1 MSGDIQ
7 PRKRRAKGKKKDE
20 ADDYVA
26 DSKGKITLSNKSNS
40 SGSSNGDGEGSGIV
54 AKIFFLILLV
64 SLSLVVGLILVE
76 LRGKQA
82 AIKEVPSAVPK
93 AAEFIKEDEPLIP
106 EESASID
113 EVPAPEVPP
122 VLQDD
127 PVEEYEPIEAT
138 PPLEE
143 YIKVVEEVVE
153 HAEEEQP
160 VEPSPVEEVVPEEPA
175 AEDDSFFE
183 AQESVPAEEIEVVEI
198 VEEVPVE
205 VVEVIE
211 EVIEVPIE
219 EVEEPVVDDTPA
231 EEVEEAAPVQEEA
244 EEVIEEVQE
253 EPESAEVVEEE
264 SAPVEVVE
272 EEPAPVEVAEEESAS
287 AEVVEEESAPAEV
300 AEEEP
305 APVEVAEE
313 EPAPAEVAEEEP
325 APAEVAE
332 EEPAPAEV
340 AEEEPAPAEV
350 AEEEPAPAEV
360 AEEEPAPA
368 EVAEEEPAPAE
379 VAEEEPAE
387 VLEEAV
393 PVEVEEEY
401 SPVEEVQEEA
411 ATVEVQEA
419 VVPEEDA
426 VPAEVVVE
434 AVEEVKEEEPQEVV
448 EEPVV
453 AEEVQELD
461 APVEVV
467 ETEETLAAAEDDDD
481 DEDDDAEE
489 EDGDEE
495 ADADDDDDDDEE
507 EGETE
512 EGKDDEDD
520 DDEVEQKEERDANME
535 SLTSAYIRVE
545 TLAEEITSMDPENE
559 MVNQLTP
566 HIAGVLRAMES
577 GHTVGLYET
586 LDHIQVIL
594 EDVKRR
600 IEEGEPEPV
609 KSSQSPEPEEASET
623 GLGTEP
629 ELVVTEREPLS
640 DAPSVAAE
648 SEQPLTVEDPV
659 AQPPSV
665 AEAETQPQGMDEPEP
680 VLVETESVPVAI
692 SSEVEVEA
700 SQSLEYDVVQEAE
713 PVVEEEGT
721 PAGSEPAVPAP
732 AEETLQEKASY
743 VVKEREPL
751 FPAKESEGVSEEVL
765 ADIESQIIPEGE
777 DPLTE
782 KGEDSGIPAVS
793 SPEEEGAGISSPSGG
808 EGGDPVPVEEVIP
821 DPIHIEPLQEPEA
834 EQQEEKEAIP
844 PYEKADITSD
854 VDNDIREELDA
865 AEKELPQNPGKAL
878 NSFGALLHR
887 LPQSARALYGRACS
901 LDRLAEVERSNS
913 RLEQAIATYRSVI
926 DMADEH
932 PDKVPLPLL
941 RLAAEKCIE
950 RMRFRGF
957 MGKAVRV
964 QQRLLQRFPEDINLR
979 NQIGVTF
986 LLMNQP
992 TAAKDVFKEV
1002 LEKWPEDGFAQVH
1015 YGFVMKTSH
1024 NNNTAGIEYMQ
1035 KGINSGAEGTQDGR
1049 FYFHLGDALQREGKA
1064 EEAYKLYDTA
1074 VEKGLFLS
1082 RYQRS
1087 LYNVDKLRSQPHWT
1101 QEETTYQEFFKKLE
1115 QNWLAIRKEGLEA
1128 LALPP
1133 QDGFRPEAENLQ
1145 DTGDWKQ
1152 YEIFSRGRK
1161 ITANCVKT
1169 PQTCALVE
1177 SFKPASGCKRGQ
1189 VKFSVMYPGTH
1200 VHAHTGPTNCRLR
1213 AHLGLLIPEGLR
1225 LRVGETNLSWAEGRV
1240 IVFDDSWEHEV
1251 WHEGDSPRLILI
1263 VDVWHPELTEEERL
1277 SLSPI

>member
-7 PRKRRAKGKKKDE
+7 PRKRRAKGKKKAHLEALQREEYEQERQALKAMSYE

-26 DSKGKITLSNKSNS
+26 DSKGKITLSSKSSNS

-82 AIKEVPSAVPK
+82 AIKEVPSAVPE

-106 EESASID
+106 EESAPID

-153 HAEEEQP
+153 HPVEEEP
-160 VEPSPVEEVVPEEPA
+160 VEPAPVEEVVPEEPA

-205 VVEVIE
+205 VVEVVE

-219 EVEEPVVDDTPA
+219 EVEEAVVDDTPA
-231 EEVEEAAPVQEEA
+231 EEVEEAAPIEEEA

-253 EPESAEVVEEE
+253 EPVSAEVVEEE
-264 SAPVEVVE
+264 
-272 EEPAPVEVAEEESAS
+272 PAS
-287 AEVVEEESAPAEV
+287 AEV

-305 APVEVAEE
+305 APVEIAEKEPAPAEEAEEEPAPAEEAEE

-340 AEEEPAPAEV
+340 TEEEAE
-350 AEEEPAPAEV
+350 
-360 AEEEPAPA
+360 
-368 EVAEEEPAPAE
+368 
-379 VAEEEPAE
+379 E
-387 VLEEAV
+387 VLEEAA
-393 PVEVEEEY
+393 PVEVEEEA
-401 SPVEEVQEEA
+401 SPEEEVQEEA
-411 ATVEVQEA
+411 SAVEEVIEEAATVEAQEA
-419 VVPEEDA
+419 SVPEEDA

-453 AEEVQELD
+453 AEKVQELD
-461 APVEVV
+461 APVEV
-467 ETEETLAAAEDDDD
+467 EEAEETLAAAEDDDD
-481 DEDDDAEE
+481 DAEE
-489 EDGDEE
+489 EDDDEE
-495 ADADDDDDDDEE
+495 ADADDDDDDDDDDE
-507 EGETE
+507 EGEEEAE
-512 EGKDDEDD
+512 EGKEDKDD
-520 DDEVEQKEERDANME
+520 DDEVEEKDASME

-545 TLAEEITSMDPENE
+545 TLAEEITSVDPENA

-577 GHTVGLYET
+577 GHTEGLAET

-594 EDVKRR
+594 EDVKKR
-600 IEEGEPEPV
+600 IEEGEQEPV

-629 ELVVTEREPLS
+629 ELVVTDREPVS

-680 VLVETESVPVAI
+680 VLVETESVPVAV

-700 SQSLEYDVVQEAE
+700 SQSLEYDVAQEAE

-721 PAGSEPAVPAP
+721 PTGSEPPVPAP
-732 AEETLQEKASY
+732 AEEVLQEKASY

-777 DPLTE
+777 DPLAE

-793 SPEEEGAGISSPSGG
+793 SPEEEGAGVSSPSGG
-808 EGGDPVPVEEVIP
+808 EGEDPVPVEEVIP
-821 DPIHIEPLQEPEA
+821 DPIHIEPLQEPEVK
-834 EQQEEKEAIP
+834 QQEEKEAIP

-854 VDNDIREELDA
+854 VDNEIREELDA

-887 LPQSARALYGRACS
+887 VPQSARALYGRACS

-932 PDKVPLPLL
+932 PDQVPLPLL

-979 NQIGVTF
+979 NQMGVTF

-1015 YGFVMKTSH
+1015 YGFVLKTSYKD
-1024 NNNTAGIEYMQ
+1024 NSAGIEYMQ

-1087 LYNVDKLRSQPHWT
+1087 LYNIDRLRSQPLWA

-1115 QNWLAIRKEGLEA
+1115 QNWLEIRKEGLEA

-1177 SFKPASGCKRGQ
+1177 SFKPAAGCKRGQ

-1263 VDVWHPELTEEERL
+1263 VDVWHPELTEEEWL

>member
-7 PRKRRAKGKKKDE
+7 TRKRKAKGKKKAHLE
-20 ADDYVA
+20 ALQREEYEQERQALKAMSYEGDDYIT
-26 DSKGKITLSNKSNS
+26 DSKGKTAFNNSSKSSSS
-40 SGSSNGDGEGSGIV
+40 SGSSNGEGEGSGIV

-76 LRGKQA
+76 LRA
-82 AIKEVPSAVPK
+82 AIKEMPSAVPE
-93 AAEFIKEDEPLIP
+93 AAEFLKEEEPLVP
-106 EESASID
+106 EESAPID
-113 EVPAPEVPP
+113 EIPVPEVPP
-122 VLQDD
+122 PILQDD
-127 PVEEYEPIEAT
+127 PAEEYEPIEAT

-153 HAEEEQP
+153 QAEEEP
-160 VEPSPVEEVVPEEPA
+160 VEPAPVEEAAPEEPA

-183 AQESVPAEEIEVVEI
+183 AQESVPAENIEVVEI

-205 VVEVIE
+205 VVEIIE
-211 EVIEVPIE
+211 EVIEVPAE
-219 EVEEPVVDDTPA
+219 EVEEPVVEDDVPAEVVEEPVEVVEVVEEVIEVPIKEVEEPVVEADTPVEVEEKAVPVEEADEEAAVVEEEAEEVVEEVQEEPVLAEEVQEEPALAEEVQEEPALAEEVKEEPAPA
-231 EEVEEAAPVQEEA
+231 EEVEEATPVESEEETAPE
-244 EEVIEEVQE
+244 EEVQE
-253 EPESAEVVEEE
+253 EA
-264 SAPVEVVE
+264 
-272 EEPAPVEVAEEESAS
+272 
-287 AEVVEEESAPAEV
+287 
-300 AEEEP
+300 
-305 APVEVAEE
+305 
-313 EPAPAEVAEEEP
+313 
-325 APAEVAE
+325 
-332 EEPAPAEV
+332 
-340 AEEEPAPAEV
+340 
-350 AEEEPAPAEV
+350 
-360 AEEEPAPA
+360 
-368 EVAEEEPAPAE
+368 
-379 VAEEEPAE
+379 
-387 VLEEAV
+387 
-393 PVEVEEEY
+393 

-411 ATVEVQEA
+411 APVEEVQEEA
-419 VVPEEDA
+419 APEEEVQEEA
-426 VPAEVVVE
+426 VPVE
-434 AVEEVKEEEPQEVV
+434 EVEEVKEEPQEVV
-448 EEPVV
+448 EEPAVV
-453 AEEVQELD
+453 EEVQELD
-461 APVEVV
+461 APVEV
-467 ETEETLAAAEDDDD
+467 EEAKETLAAQEDDD
-481 DEDDDAEE
+481 EAEE

-495 ADADDDDDDDEE
+495 ADDNDDDDDDDEE
-507 EGETE
+507 EE
-512 EGKDDEDD
+512 EEAVERKVDDDEEEEDEDD
-520 DDEVEQKEERDANME
+520 DDDDDVEEGEEKDGSME

-545 TLAEEITSMDPENE
+545 TLAEEIMGLDPENA

-577 GHTVGLYET
+577 GHTEGLSET

-600 IEEGEPEPV
+600 IEEDGQEPV
-609 KSSQSPEPEEASET
+609 RSSQTPEPEEASEPV
-623 GLGTEP
+623 LGTEP
-629 ELVVTEREPLS
+629 ELVVTDREPVS
-640 DAPSVAAE
+640 APDALLTESVAVE
-648 SEQPLTVEDPV
+648 SEQPLAVNDPV

-665 AEAETQPQGMDEPEP
+665 AEPETQPQGLDEPEP
-680 VLVETESVPVAI
+680 ELVESESGPVEV

-700 SQSLEYDVVQEAE
+700 SQSLEYDVVEEAE
-713 PVVEEEGT
+713 PVVEEEEVPT
-721 PAGSEPAVPAP
+721 EPEPQGNVP
-732 AEETLQEKASY
+732 AEEALPQAAPY

-751 FPAKESEGVSEEVL
+751 FTAEEAQGVSEEVL

-782 KGEDSGIPAVS
+782 KSEDSGIPAVS
-793 SPEEEGAGISSPSGG
+793 SEEEGAGVSPPSGG
-808 EGGDPVPVEEVIP
+808 EGEDPVPVEEVIP
-821 DPIHIEPLQEPEA
+821 DPIHIEPLQEPEVV
-834 EQQEEKEAIP
+834 QQEAKEATP

-865 AEKELPQNPGKAL
+865 AEKEIPQNPGKAL
-878 NSFGALLHR
+878 NSFGAILHR

-932 PDKVPLPLL
+932 PELVPLPLL
-941 RLAAEKCIE
+941 RMAAEKCIE

-964 QQRLLQRFPEDINLR
+964 QQRLLQRFPDDIILR
-979 NQIGVTF
+979 NQMGVTF

-1015 YGFVMKTSH
+1015 YGFVLKTTY

-1035 KGINSGAEGTQDGR
+1035 KGISSGAEGTQDGR
-1049 FYFHLGDALQREGKA
+1049 FYFHLGDALQREGKT
-1064 EEAYKLYDTA
+1064 EEAYKLYDAA

-1087 LYNVDKLRSQPHWT
+1087 LYNVDRLRSQPVWA
-1101 QEETTYQEFFKKLE
+1101 QEETTYQEFFRKLE
-1115 QNWLAIRKEGLEA
+1115 QNWLIIRKEGLEA
-1128 LALPP
+1128 LAQPP

-1161 ITANCVKT
+1161 ITANCAKT

-1177 SFKPASGCKRGQ
+1177 SFKPAAGCKRGQ

-1225 LRVGETNLSWAEGRV
+1225 LRVGDTNLSWAEGRV
-1240 IVFDDSWEHEV
+1240 FVFDDSWEHEV

-1263 VDVWHPELTEEERL
+1263 VDVWHPELTEEERT
-1277 SLSPI
+1277 SLSAI